1 MSATILLSAYPG
13 RALPGGRRP
22 GLRLV
27 DPGRHGGGV
36 TTRRA
41 IASRD
46 DFSAKEAF
54 RFVRCS
60 NTLLRRSADALR
72 MPSLG
77 VSSLD
82 SRPPPGGL
90 LFSNSAPKRHIGG
103 SRGPPAP
110 SAAWERR
117 PRRWGAR
124 EIKQTRTASRRPGAQ
139 GSSPALR
146 ALARPRRRLAEESG
160 SSEQSED
167 GKEGPR

>member
-13 RALPGGRRP
+13 RTLPGGRQL

-36 TTRRA
+36 TARRA
-41 IASRD
+41 IATRD
-46 DFSAKEAF
+46 DFSAKEAL

-60 NTLLRRSADALR
+60 NTLLRRNADALR

-90 LFSNSAPKRHIGG
+90 LFSNSAAKRHIGG
-103 SRGPPAP
+103 SRGPPTP

-117 PRRWGAR
+117 PRRWWAR
-124 EIKQTRTASRRPGAQ
+124 EIKQTRTASRRPGARVKP
-139 GSSPALR
+139 GASRPYTPAPAAGVGIGVFR
-146 ALARPRRRLAEESG
+146 TV
-160 SSEQSED
+160 
-167 GKEGPR
+167 